1 LDERDRQDS
10 AAATPAK
17 ADRVDSPAASLY
29 VVATPIGHLRDI
41 TLRALDVLAAVP
53 AIYAEDTR
61 VSSAL
66 LAHHGIAT
74 RPRSLNAH
82 NEAARAAEVI
92 GALSRGEAVA
102 IVSDAGTPA
111 ISDPGA
117 RVVRAVRNAGY
128 RVVPVP
134 GPSAMAAALSAG
146 GLVASQFHFAGFL
159 PAKAGERDARLA
171 ALAGIDAA
179 IVIYEAP
186 HRIADSIAAIAAA
199 FDPARTL
206 VVARE
211 LTKAFETIASMP
223 LADAPAWL
231 AADADRRRGEFVLIV
246 DAPLRGAAPDAAL
259 AEALRW
265 IDALA
270 PEMAPA
276 RAAHVVARMTGA
288 PRDALYAHA
297 LARKRPPVA

>member
-1 LDERDRQDS
+1 
-10 AAATPAK
+10 
-17 ADRVDSPAASLY
+17 

-61 VSSAL
+61 VSSTL

-92 GALSRGEAVA
+92 GALARGEDVA
-102 IVSDAGTPA
+102 IVTDAGTPA

-117 RVVRAVRNAGY
+117 RVVRAARDAGH

-146 GLVASQFHFAGFL
+146 GLAATQFHFAGFL
-159 PAKAGERDARLA
+159 PVKAGERDLRLA
-171 ALAGIDAA
+171 ALASLGAA

-186 HRIADSIAAIAAA
+186 HRIRETVAAIAAT
-199 FDPARTL
+199 FDPSRTL
-206 VVARE
+206 VIARE
-211 LTKAFETIASMP
+211 LTKAFESIASMP
-223 LADAPAWL
+223 VADAPAWL
-231 AADADRRRGEFVLIV
+231 GAHPDRRRGEFVLIV
-246 DAPLRGAAPDAAL
+246 DAPSPAAAPSPAL
-259 AEALRW
+259 DEALRW

-276 RAAHVVARMTGA
+276 RAAHVVAKMTGA

-297 LARKRPPVA
+297 LARKTPAR